1 MSDHYKLAEKKEVIQ
16 LLQKLP
22 EEDRILLGLYLY
34 EKLSHDQV
42 QIILN
47 HQTQPLKQHSIK
59 SKATY

>member
-1 MSDHYKLAEKKEVIQ
+1 MSDHYKLAEKKEVIH

-22 EEDRILLGLYLY
+22 EEDRILLGLFLY

-47 HQTQPLKQHSIK
+47 HKTQPLNQHSIK
-59 SKATY
+59 SKTTY